1 MLHANNIH
9 AVVVQTVLG
18 YAAIEAHKM
27 ALGGVARP
35 MKEVVWR
42 SSILNFAKRKAEK
55 AAMSR
60 AMSAHQPIIGL
71 R

>member
-1 MLHANNIH
+1 MSDAQKI
-9 AVVVQTVLG
+9 
-18 YAAIEAHKM
+18 

-42 SSILNFAKRKAEK
+42 SSILNFAKRNAENAAISKAI
-55 AAMSR
+55 
-60 AMSAHQPIIGL
+60 SAHQPMIGL